1 MIRVLD
7 PTTAI
12 VRPDQEIGD
21 TVYVSDRILVRADQ
35 LWAPDDRV
43 IGVLKHLGL
52 DLRPPERYREY
63 GDYREIPRRP
73 ERSKELGLE
82 SLQVVGLELVVI
94 DPAGAPAPDA
104 WTVLQQLHT
113 AAPDVAQAFELVHV
127 LFATGGQLSGIGKG
141 GSHVPGIGK
150 GGSHVPGIGKG
161 GSHVP
166 GIGMGPDEFGVPG
179 YGGKAPVAVVIADPS
194 TSAPRLKRPPV
205 VVMPDTGIGDHPWF
219 PDEAQVGINP
229 LSPASLGVKIVGD
242 PVADRGT
249 GVTSRLT
256 GEFDR
261 LAGHGTFIAGL
272 VRQTAPSAR
281 LQSHAIMTSDGL
293 AAEDDVLELLQDLLD
308 EQIKALA
315 NNDASSIIDVL
326 TLSFGC
332 YHEDLADEDS
342 DPSGLT
348 ATNFATILRDLGK
361 VGILVVAGAGNDATS
376 RPFLPAAFAGSTGT
390 GSGALP
396 LVSVG
401 SLNPNQSKV
410 SLFSNSGAWVTTY
423 RHGAA
428 VISTLP
434 RRQNASSQAS
444 ADVSGI
450 STLPADQQ
458 VMVTKGELPR
468 PQDRATIDLDDY
480 TSGFGVWSG
489 TSFAAPVL
497 AGQLAHA
504 LGELGSEAT
513 DLASL
518 QDRGWAALARVLRPR
533 RVLR

>member
-7 PTTAI
+7 PTTAV

-21 TVYVSDRILVRADQ
+21 TVYISDRILVRADQ
-35 LWAPDDRV
+35 LYAPDARV
-43 IGVLKHLGL
+43 SDVLKRLGL
-52 DLRPPERYREY
+52 GLRAPKRYR
-63 GDYREIPRRP
+63 DYREIPRRP
-73 ERSKELGLE
+73 ERSKDLGLE
-82 SLQVVGLELVVI
+82 SQQVVGLELVVI
-94 DPAGAPAPDA
+94 DQAGAPAPDA
-104 WTVLQQLHT
+104 WTVLQQIRSS
-113 AAPDVAQAFELVHV
+113 APEVAQAYELVHV
-127 LFATGGQLSGIGKG
+127 MFATSGELSGVGKG
-141 GSHVPGIGK
+141 GAHI
-150 GGSHVPGIGKG
+150 
-161 GSHVP
+161 P

-179 YGGKAPVAVVIADPS
+179 YGGKAPVALVMADPS
-194 TSAPRLKRPPV
+194 KSAPRLKRPPV

-219 PDEAQVGINP
+219 PDEALVGINAAP
-229 LSPASLGVKIVGD
+229 PASLGVKIVGD
-242 PVADRGT
+242 PVADRGS

-308 EQIKALA
+308 EQVKALA
-315 NNDASSIIDVL
+315 NNDAASIIDVL

-332 YHEDLADEDS
+332 YHEDLADQDS

-361 VGILVVAGAGNDATS
+361 LGILVVAGAGNDATS
-376 RPFLPAAFAGSTGT
+376 RPFLPAAFAGDTGT
-390 GSGALP
+390 GSGGLP

-410 SLFSNSGAWVTTY
+410 SLFSNSGTWVTTY

-428 VISTLP
+428 IISTLP
-434 RRQNASSQAS
+434 RKQNASTQAS
-444 ADVSGI
+444 AVVAGI
-450 STLPADQQ
+450 DTLPDSEKSD
-458 VMVTKGELPR
+458 VTAGKLPA

-489 TSFAAPVL
+489 TSFSAPVL

-504 LGELGSEAT
+504 ICVLGSDAA
-513 DLASL
+513 DLTSL
-518 QDRGWAALARVLRPR
+518 QKRGWDALARVLRPR

>member
-21 TVYVSDRILVRADQ
+21 TVYVSDRILVRGDQ
-35 LWAPDDRV
+35 LWATDGRV
-43 IGVLKHLGL
+43 LEVLKRLGL
-52 DLRPPERYREY
+52 GVRPPVRYR
-63 GDYREIPRRP
+63 DYREIPRRP
-73 ERSKELGLE
+73 ERNRELGLE
-82 SLQVVGLELVVI
+82 SQQVVGLELVVL
-94 DPAGAPAPDA
+94 DERGAPAPDA
-104 WTVLQQLHT
+104 WNVLQQIRI
-113 AAPDVAQAFELVHV
+113 AAPDVAPAFELVHM
-127 LFATGGQLSGIGKG
+127 LFATSGPLSGVGKG
-141 GSHVPGIGK
+141 GSHIPGIGK

-161 GSHVP
+161 GSHIP

-179 YGGKAPVAVVIADPS
+179 YGGKAPVAVVMADPS
-194 TSAPRLKRPPV
+194 RTAPRLKRPPV

-219 PDEAQVGINP
+219 PDEAEVGVN
-229 LSPASLGVKIVGD
+229 AAGSLGVRIVGD
-242 PVADRGT
+242 PVADRGS

-281 LQSHAIMTSDGL
+281 MQSHAIMTSDGL

-308 EQIKALA
+308 EQVKALA
-315 NNDASSIIDVL
+315 GNDAENIIDVL

-342 DPSGLT
+342 EPSGLN
-348 ATNFATILRDLGK
+348 ASNFAAILRDLGK
-361 VGILVVAGAGNDATS
+361 VGIIVVAGAGNDATT
-376 RPFLPAAFAGSTGT
+376 RPFLPAAFAGDTAT

-401 SLNPNQSKV
+401 SLNPNQAKV
-410 SLFSNSGAWVTTY
+410 SLFSNSGTWVTTY

-444 ADVSGI
+444 ATVAGI
-450 STLPADQQ
+450 DTLPEDVQELVAR
-458 VMVTKGELPR
+458 GEVPR

-489 TSFAAPVL
+489 TSFAAPIL
-497 AGQLAHA
+497 AGQLAQA
-504 LGELGSEAT
+504 LGALGSEAT
-513 DLASL
+513 DLGSL
-518 QDRGWAALARVLRPR
+518 QKRGWDALAHVLRPR
-533 RVLR
+533 RLR